1 MDRSGGIL
9 RWLAALACAGL
20 TPACGSPPVEPAAF
34 RSYDLQVTHP
44 APYATYV
51 AVAPG
56 ATGARLPR
64 LRELNS
70 RAFNR
75 YLMARIG
82 CSVDPHVDTHVV
94 GDPRVPAGYMVPISC
109 LPRGS

>member
-1 MDRSGGIL
+1 MRSLGIMIRSVL
-9 RWLAALACAGL
+9 PLALAGL
-20 TPACGSPPVEPAAF
+20 LTACGQPAPQTAF
-34 RSYDLQVTHP
+34 RSYDLQLRHP

-56 ATGARLPR
+56 TTGARLPR

-75 YLMARIG
+75 YLMAEIG
-82 CSVDPHVDTHVV
+82 CSVDPHIDTHVV

-109 LPRGS
+109 LPGPE